1 MTLAFSFQTHNS
13 SGDSG
18 VCKDCVAEN
27 DPITATRKQMVDSD
41 TCELII
47 CLRVELS

>member
-1 MTLAFSFQTHNS
+1 MTLEFSFQTHNS
-13 SGDSG
+13 SGGSS
-18 VCKDCVAEN
+18 VCEDCVAEN
-27 DPITATRKQMVDSD
+27 GPITATRKQMMDSD